1 MSSTNEGNSPFEG
14 AELTEAYL
22 LQRVSPENGNLYF
35 GNAERWDIAQEDVG
49 KELWERGFELFKRPP
64 DYKPVIGNGSAKLYF
79 YSEKEGKLAE
89 LVYIWP
95 VNNASGNV
103 ATQSQFDEWYKKIQ
117 EQAKAFVPGKHTIS
131 EFAKEEFYKQFA
143 EE

>member
-1 MSSTNEGNSPFEG
+1 MSRYNEGTSPFEG

-22 LQRVSPENGNLYF
+22 LQRVSPENGELYF
-35 GNAERWDIAQEDVG
+35 GNIKRWDIAQEDIG
-49 KELWERGFELFKRPP
+49 KKLSEGNFELFKRSP
-64 DYKPVIGNGSAKLYF
+64 DYEPFIADGSAKLYF
-79 YSEKEGKLAE
+79 YSKKEAKLAE
-89 LVYIWP
+89 LTYSWP

-103 ATQSQFDEWYKKIQ
+103 AIQSQFDEWYEKMQ
-117 EQAKAFVPGKHTIS
+117 EQARTFVPGQHTIS